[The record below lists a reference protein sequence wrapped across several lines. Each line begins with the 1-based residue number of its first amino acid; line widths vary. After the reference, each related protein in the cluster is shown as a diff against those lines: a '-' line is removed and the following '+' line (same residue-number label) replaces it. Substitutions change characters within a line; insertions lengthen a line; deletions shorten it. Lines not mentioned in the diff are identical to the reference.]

1 MEEKIH
7 RSGITNQVFRNE
19 YLAQQ
24 AEYGFVIRN
33 FENDFG
39 QQLDKAFEKLVG
51 MTTFILGC
59 TNEELDAVVLNQHSS
74 DALKMVRDALAEFH
88 TLRIDADVVLHE
100 QSEYSQLV
108 TAKENKYYSFEDEIQ
123 KIQTSL
129 RLELEATQQS
139 LQIDLQDFMT
149 DAMELNGYLT
159 SFKAYDNLVS
169 D

>member
-1 MEEKIH
+1 
-7 RSGITNQVFRNE
+7 
-19 YLAQQ
+19 
-24 AEYGFVIRN
+24 
-33 FENDFG
+33 
-39 QQLDKAFEKLVG
+39 
-51 MTTFILGC
+51 MTTFIVGC

-123 KIQTSL
+123 KIQTNL